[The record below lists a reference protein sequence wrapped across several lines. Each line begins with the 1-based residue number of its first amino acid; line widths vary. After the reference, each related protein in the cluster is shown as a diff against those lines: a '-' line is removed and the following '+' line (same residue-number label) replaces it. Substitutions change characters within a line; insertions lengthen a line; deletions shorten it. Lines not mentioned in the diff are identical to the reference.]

1 MQFYA
6 NRSQWQTVTR
16 PHEKRHPPRLIRGD
30 IVIKARSGTASSFRT
45 KRYRAKS
52 RVPFTRRNT
61 VGHKSHHQTEGAS
74 AENPPPGDG
83 RETTPGPGWWTLMP
97 PFYQGGGRTKTCD
110 ASNMY
115 RPRQQMEDFS
125 FNYMWTRTDNEAFVA
140 ELKMLNFIAKG
151 NFERVHFGIY
161 VVPENEFIVHK
172 KEICVL
178 F

>member
-1 MQFYA
+1 M
-6 NRSQWQTVTR
+6 RTERSDLRPTRLSSQWQTVTR
-16 PHEKRHPPRLIRGD
+16 LHEKRGTLRLIRPD

-74 AENPPPGDG
+74 AENPPTHPTHPFHGM
-83 RETTPGPGWWTLMP
+83 ENHPEWWWTLMP

-115 RPRQQMEDFS
+115 AHEQQMEDFS
-125 FNYMWTRTDNEAFVA
+125 FNYMWTRRVSGQWGFCRRIENIKFDRGS
-140 ELKMLNFIAKG
+140 G
-151 NFERVHFGIY
+151 NSGWRAT
-161 VVPENEFIVHK
+161 EFS
-172 KEICVL
+172 
-178 F
+178 